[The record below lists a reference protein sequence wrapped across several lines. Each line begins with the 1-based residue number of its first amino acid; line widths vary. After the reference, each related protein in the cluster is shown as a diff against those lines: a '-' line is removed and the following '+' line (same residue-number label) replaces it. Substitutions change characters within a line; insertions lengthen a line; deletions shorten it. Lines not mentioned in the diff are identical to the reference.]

1 MPSNESLSLA
11 DFSNALADAVETAG
25 ASIVSVNARRR
36 LPATGIAWDESTILT
51 TDHVIERD
59 ENITVTL
66 PSGEEVA
73 ATIASRDSGSDIAL
87 LKVSGAKLT
96 PIVRATDAARPGQ
109 LALALGRPGGGV
121 MASLG
126 VVSYIG
132 GSWRTHRGAQI
143 AGYLRSDTTFFPGFS
158 GGPLIEAEGRMVGLN
173 SSRLGQGQG
182 MTLPNAAVEKVVAA
196 LQASGRIRRGYLGIS
211 SQVVRLPEQLAN
223 QASGQET
230 GLLVVGVEAN
240 SPAGTAG
247 LIMGDILAGVAGTP
261 VKSTED
267 LQGVLGPD
275 TVGTSVTLSVF
286 RGGTLTAIPVTVGER
301 E

>member
-51 TDHVIERD
+51 SDHVIERE

-66 PSGEEVA
+66 PSGEEIA

-87 LKVSGAKLT
+87 LKIASGKLT
-96 PIVRATDAARPGQ
+96 PIARATDAPRAGQ

-126 VVSYIG
+126 IVSYIG

-158 GGPLIEAEGRMVGLN
+158 GGPLVDAQGRMVGLN

-182 MTLPNAAVEKVVAA
+182 MTLPNAAVEKVVTA
-196 LQASGRIRRGYLGIS
+196 LQSAGRIRRGYLGIS
-211 SQVVRLPEQLAN
+211 SQVVRLPEQLAS

-230 GLLVVGVEAN
+230 GLLVVGVESN
-240 SPAGTAG
+240 SPAGSAG
-247 LIMGDILAGVAGTP
+247 LIMGDILAGVAGTS

-267 LQGVLGPD
+267 LQGALGPD
-275 TVGTSVTLSVF
+275 TVGTNVTLSVF